1 MGTGIRPRRAT
12 RVPYDERHCVT
23 CATVADVIDQTSPAV
38 QTQEGEPRAL
48 ATASSGT
55 SSGASDS
62 AIGAA
67 ANGAAPD
74 GTAIPCGAQW
84 ATLAGHEHLLLGGP
98 PVLSMRE
105 MAERAAL
112 NAPIQ
117 GSAADIVKIA
127 MINVVDA
134 LSEAGLKS
142 RLLVQIHDELLLEI
156 APGEADVAEK
166 LVRERMEGA
175 VALSVPLDVAVGV
188 GASWQLAAH

>member
-1 MGTGIRPRRAT
+1 
-12 RVPYDERHCVT
+12 
-23 CATVADVIDQTSPAV
+23 VIDQTSPAV

-105 MAERAAL
+105 MAERAGTSLGLAMRFWRAMGFADVDPDEVRFTENDIDAL
-112 NAPIQ
+112 RTMADLIDDTDDGLPSPAAPR
-117 GSAADIVKIA
+117 GGPGAERARELDAADQLCHCISAVIQ
-127 MINVVDA
+127 MVRGD
-134 LSEAGLKS
+134 
-142 RLLVQIHDELLLEI
+142 RPT
-156 APGEADVAEK
+156 APPGRAPSPPIRIPSMSSPSA
-166 LVRERMEGA
+166 
-175 VALSVPLDVAVGV
+175 
-188 GASWQLAAH
+188 